1 MSETLQMEAT
11 ATDFDFLLG
20 SWNVANRMLRRRLA
34 GSDDW
39 EEFAA
44 TAVVRPILD
53 GLGNEDVF
61 RTEHD
66 GGFVGMSFRFFDPE
80 KRRWSIYWADSR
92 RPGELDPPVV
102 GCFEGD
108 LGVFHGEDVHR
119 GRPILVRFTWSR
131 VTTETPAVGA
141 GVLRR
146 RRQDLGDEL
155 GDGLRTGRGRER
167 MTVLDEPVAAT
178 VPAADLHVAKHATP
192 GRSVSL
198 GDAVLKWYDIAR
210 REAPIPDEVGD
221 LARLGLAEAARL
233 GELRLGDAL
242 GFVILHRCGEDFY
255 FLIVSSVAERERA
268 LADRLGEGRRR
279 RSGLPPVAARG
290 RAAPSDLLRL
300 GARRRGP
307 RARRVEPLPP
317 LRARIATR
325 GSTTSATCARGSS
338 CSRHAG
344 RALARA
350 GASRC

>member
-119 GRPILVRFTWSR
+119 GRPVLVRFTWSR
-131 VTTETPAVGA
+131 VTTESPRWEQAFSDDGGRTWETNWVMDFAPAEG
-141 GVLRR
+141 G
-146 RRQDLGDEL
+146 
-155 GDGLRTGRGRER
+155 
-167 MTVLDEPVAAT
+167 
-178 VPAADLHVAKHATP
+178 
-192 GRSVSL
+192 SV
-198 GDAVLKWYDIAR
+198 
-210 REAPIPDEVGD
+210 
-221 LARLGLAEAARL
+221 
-233 GELRLGDAL
+233 
-242 GFVILHRCGEDFY
+242 
-255 FLIVSSVAERERA
+255 
-268 LADRLGEGRRR
+268 
-279 RSGLPPVAARG
+279 
-290 RAAPSDLLRL
+290 
-300 GARRRGP
+300 
-307 RARRVEPLPP
+307 
-317 LRARIATR
+317 
-325 GSTTSATCARGSS
+325 
-338 CSRHAG
+338 
-344 RALARA
+344 
-350 GASRC
+350 

>member
-20 SWNVANRMLRRRLA
+20 SWDVANRMLRRRLA

-119 GRPILVRFTWSR
+119 GRPVLVRFTWSR
-131 VTTETPAVGA
+131 VTTESPRWEQAFSDDGGRTWETNWVMDFAPAEG
-141 GVLRR
+141 G
-146 RRQDLGDEL
+146 
-155 GDGLRTGRGRER
+155 
-167 MTVLDEPVAAT
+167 
-178 VPAADLHVAKHATP
+178 
-192 GRSVSL
+192 SV
-198 GDAVLKWYDIAR
+198 
-210 REAPIPDEVGD
+210 
-221 LARLGLAEAARL
+221 
-233 GELRLGDAL
+233 
-242 GFVILHRCGEDFY
+242 
-255 FLIVSSVAERERA
+255 
-268 LADRLGEGRRR
+268 
-279 RSGLPPVAARG
+279 
-290 RAAPSDLLRL
+290 
-300 GARRRGP
+300 
-307 RARRVEPLPP
+307 
-317 LRARIATR
+317 
-325 GSTTSATCARGSS
+325 
-338 CSRHAG
+338 
-344 RALARA
+344 
-350 GASRC
+350 